1 MPAAATRFVA
11 VWDWAGRFSV
21 GGVLVGF
28 TIAVLLRLAG
38 YARVRKRRRRASSA
52 RTLIMFAAVAIG
64 VVSGLIGRATSDRT
78 GFGVGFGLLALLV
91 IVGTPYLFGPLTSR
105 AEIKRLE
112 AELAERARREAGT
125 G

>member
-1 MPAAATRFVA
+1 
-11 VWDWAGRFSV
+11 
-21 GGVLVGF
+21 
-28 TIAVLLRLAG
+28 
-38 YARVRKRRRRASSA
+38 
-52 RTLIMFAAVAIG
+52 MFAAVAIG